1 MSLINQMLKDL
12 EQRNAGAMDMQR
24 PLSGEV
30 RAVPLGRRGSPL
42 KLIAVLLVGL
52 LVGALYVRQQHAST
66 MMPVVTEKPQV
77 VTPKSVDIAPPAVP
91 APSETV
97 QLDIVQPQSSPAPE
111 TTSMPLLERELR
123 ITPPEQVEQQV
134 KSPEPQQPAKPKAE
148 PLAKNEPDSKPK
160 PVADTA
166 KVKLAAKTSPDSSP
180 MVKQVRPEQISG
192 NYYRQALLYLQQG
205 RVAESQAA
213 LVQALDA
220 NPANHDARLTLAGLL
235 VDNKRKSEAMSLLAK
250 GAELAPEQSGFSLA
264 LARLQ
269 LDAGDKSGAL
279 ATLEQGL
286 PYAKNDADYH
296 GFLATL
302 LQRADRHDEAINHYM
317 IALAGDSMMPSWL
330 IGLGISLQATNRL
343 AEAQEA
349 FQRAQ
354 NANLSPDLAQF
365 VDQRLKQIRQRLR

>member
-12 EQRNAGAMDMQR
+12 EQRNAGAMDIQR

-52 LVGALYVRQQHAST
+52 LIGAIYVGQQHAST
-66 MMPVVTEKPQV
+66 MVPVVTEKPQV
-77 VTPKSVDIAPPAVP
+77 VTSKSVDTAPPAVA

-97 QLDIVQPQSSPAPE
+97 QREIAQPKASPAPE

-134 KSPEPQQPAKPKAE
+134 KSPEHQQPAKPKAE
-148 PLAKNEPDSKPK
+148 PLAKSEPASK